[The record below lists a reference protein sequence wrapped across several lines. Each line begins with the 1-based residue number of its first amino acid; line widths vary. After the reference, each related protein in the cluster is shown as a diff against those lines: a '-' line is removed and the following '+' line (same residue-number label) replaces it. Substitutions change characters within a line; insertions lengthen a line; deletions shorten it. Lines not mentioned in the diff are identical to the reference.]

1 MKIKYIFANDEKSEV
16 EVSEE
21 IGNVVINSK
30 RIEDNLDR
38 KERSHCYS
46 MNAADFEGDDYAD
59 YTTPEILM
67 EQKIS
72 NRHIAEA
79 LDKLSEVQK
88 RRLLMYTNG
97 MTYQK
102 IADVEGVK
110 VASVYESIEAAIK
123 KFKKVF

>member
-1 MKIKYIFANDEKSEV
+1 MKIKYIFANGEKSEV

-21 IGNVVINSK
+21 IENVVINS
-30 RIEDNLDR
+30 RQIEDNLDR
-38 KERSHCYS
+38 KERCHCYS

-67 EQKIS
+67 EQKIN
-72 NRHIAEA
+72 NRHIAET

-110 VASVYESIEAAIK
+110 VASVYESVEAAIK
-123 KFKKVF
+123 NFKKLF

>member
-1 MKIKYIFANDEKSEV
+1 MKIKYIFANGEESEV

-21 IGNVVINSK
+21 IGNVVINSR

>member
-1 MKIKYIFANDEKSEV
+1 MKIKYIFANGERSEV

-21 IGNVVINSK
+21 IGNVVIDSR
-30 RIEDNLDR
+30 RIEDNLER
-38 KERSHCYS
+38 KEHSHCYS

-59 YTTPEILM
+59 CSTPEILM
-67 EQKIS
+67 DQKIN
-72 NRHIAEA
+72 NRHIAKT

-88 RRLLMYTNG
+88 RRLLMYING

-110 VASVYESIEAAIK
+110 VSSVYESIEAAIK
-123 KFKKVF
+123 NFKKFF